1 MIKLIEVCE
10 QLKASNSYQRRYTL
24 REIFINPKHVVAL
37 REESS
42 YTQKLEEGLL
52 PEELDSR
59 QQFTRLTL
67 DRGQSGLDVIVIGA
81 PHLVES
87 KLRESGRAKNVLK
100 G

>member
-10 QLKASNSYQRRYTL
+10 LLKASKGPRQKFTL

-37 REESS
+37 REAPA
-42 YTQKLEEGLL
+42 YAQKLKEGLL

-67 DRGQSGLDVIVIGA
+67 DKGQAGLDVIVMGPA
-81 PHLVES
+81 HLIES
-87 KLRESGRAKNVLK
+87 KLRGKGEKHVLN